1 MDAKDLR
8 NVVLLGHSG
17 AGKTSLAEA
26 ALFTTKA
33 TTRLGIISDG
43 TTVSDYEPEEVKR
56 GGSIQ
61 TTLVSVTDGD
71 AKINFLDTP
80 GYDDFLGEVVS
91 ALRVVEGA
99 VIVVSAP
106 TGVDV
111 GTERSWNMCDSSHI
125 PRMFVVNR
133 MDRENSSF
141 SRNVAD
147 IQASFGRQCI
157 PFQIPLG
164 DAQDFKGVISII
176 DPPADIPAEVADE
189 VAAARERLI
198 EAAAE
203 SDDGL
208 ADRYLSGEELSAEE
222 VIAGVR
228 TAVLSG
234 ELVPILATSSLG
246 SATAPE
252 GIGINEFLGTV
263 RSFLPSPVDGR
274 PADIFKGSDAAEYKA
289 DSGSPLA
296 AFVFKT
302 TADPFV
308 GKLSVFRVYQGTMK
322 SNSEVWNSNR
332 EQSERIGQLYLPKGK
347 SQENVTEV
355 TAGDIGAIG
364 KLNATL
370 TGDTLASRD
379 NALTF
384 PKIQQPV
391 GYFRMAVTPA
401 SKDDLDKMSMA
412 LNRIVEE
419 DPTLQFSRDANTSE
433 SLITGLGDAQIDVAL
448 EKIKRKFGADLRV
461 KMPRVPY
468 RETITKV
475 ANSEYR
481 HKKQSG
487 GHGQF
492 GHVLIRLEP
501 RDRDQG
507 FEFATEISGGRV
519 PKEFIPSV
527 EKGVTKALD
536 EGSLAGFP
544 LVDLKAVLY
553 DGSYH
558 DVDSSGMSF
567 EIASIQALKQGL
579 GDAGPVLLEP
589 VVKLSINVPDAY
601 TGEVISDINVKRG
614 RILGM
619 NPDDGVTL
627 IEAEVP
633 LAEVQRYAQDL
644 RSVSHGRGTYS
655 LEFDHYDQVPAN
667 LEPKVIEEAKRAKQ
681 EESV

>member
-8 NVVLLGHSG
+8 NVALLGHSG
-17 AGKTSLAEA
+17 SGKTSLGEA

-33 TTRLGIISDG
+33 TTRMGTISDG
-43 TTVSDYEPEEVKR
+43 NTVSDFEPEEVKR
-56 GGSIQ
+56 GSSIQ
-61 TTLVSVTDGD
+61 TTLLSIVDAD

-99 VIVVSAP
+99 VLVVAAP
-106 TGVDV
+106 SGVDV
-111 GTERSWNMCDSSHI
+111 GTERSWNMCEAAGI
-125 PRMFVVNR
+125 PRMFVVNK
-133 MDRENSSF
+133 MDRENANF
-141 SRNVAD
+141 ARNVSD

-157 PFQIPLG
+157 PFQVPLG
-164 DAQDFKGVISII
+164 DAQEFKGVVSII
-176 DPPADIPAEVADE
+176 NPPADIPAEIADE
-189 VAAARERLI
+189 VAAARDRLI

-203 SDDGL
+203 SDDEL
-208 ADRYLSGEELSAEE
+208 ADRYLSGEELSVDE
-222 VIAGVR
+222 VISGVR
-228 TAVLSG
+228 TAVLAG
-234 ELVPILATSSLG
+234 ELVPILATSS
-246 SATAPE
+246 APE
-252 GIGINEFLGTV
+252 ARGVEEFLETT
-263 RSFLPSPVDGR
+263 RSFLPSPVDGKK
-274 PADIFKGSDAAEYKA
+274 ASLLKGTEAAEYEVDPA
-289 DSGSPLA
+289 APLA

-308 GKLSVFRVYQGTMK
+308 GKLSVFRVYQGSVK
-322 SNSEVWNSNR
+322 SNSETWNSNK

-347 SQENVTEV
+347 NQENVNEI

-364 KLNATL
+364 KLSSTV
-370 TGDTLASRD
+370 TGDTLCSRE
-379 NALTF
+379 NSVSF
-384 PKIQQPV
+384 PKIKQPV

-461 KMPRVPY
+461 KMPKVAY
-468 RETITKV
+468 RETITKIT
-475 ANSEYR
+475 NSEYR

-501 RDRDQG
+501 QERDQG
-507 FEFATEISGGRV
+507 FEFKTEVTGGRI
-519 PKEFIPSV
+519 PKEYIPSV
-527 EKGVTKALD
+527 EKGVTKGLD

-567 EIASIQALKQGL
+567 EIASVQALKQGV
-579 GDAGPVLLEP
+579 GDANPVLLEP
-589 VVKLSINVPDAY
+589 VVKLSVTVPDAY
-601 TGEVISDINVKRG
+601 TGEVISDLNGKRG

-619 NPDDGVTL
+619 NPDNGVTL

-644 RSVSHGRGTYS
+644 RSVSQGRGSYS

-667 LEPKVIEEAKRAKQ
+667 LEPKVIEDAKRAK
-681 EESV
+681 EAESV

>member
-8 NVVLLGHSG
+8 NVALLGHSG
-17 AGKTSLAEA
+17 SGKTSLGEA

-33 TTRLGIISDG
+33 TTRMGTISDG
-43 TTVSDYEPEEVKR
+43 NTVSDFEPEEVKR
-56 GGSIQ
+56 GSSIQ
-61 TTLVSVTDGD
+61 TTLLSIVDAD

-99 VIVVSAP
+99 VLVVAAP
-106 TGVDV
+106 SGVDV
-111 GTERSWNMCDSSHI
+111 GTERSWNMCEAAGI
-125 PRMFVVNR
+125 PRMFVVNK
-133 MDRENSSF
+133 MDRENANF
-141 SRNVAD
+141 ARNVSD

-157 PFQIPLG
+157 PFQVPLG
-164 DAQDFKGVISII
+164 DAQEFKGVVSII
-176 DPPADIPAEVADE
+176 NPPADIPAEIADE
-189 VAAARERLI
+189 VTAARDRLI

-203 SDDGL
+203 SDDEL
-208 ADRYLSGEELSAEE
+208 ADRYLSGEELSVDE
-222 VIAGVR
+222 VISGVR
-228 TAVLSG
+228 TAVLAG
-234 ELVPILATSSLG
+234 ELVPILATSS
-246 SATAPE
+246 APE
-252 GIGINEFLGTV
+252 AIGVEEFLETT
-263 RSFLPSPVDGR
+263 RSFLPSPVDGKKAR
-274 PADIFKGSDAAEYKA
+274 LLKGTEAAEYEVDPA
-289 DSGSPLA
+289 APLA

-308 GKLSVFRVYQGTMK
+308 GKLSVFRVYQGSVK
-322 SNSEVWNSNR
+322 SNSETWNSTK
-332 EQSERIGQLYLPKGK
+332 EQSERIGQLYLPNGK
-347 SQENVTEV
+347 NQENVNEI

-364 KLNATL
+364 KLSSTV
-370 TGDTLASRD
+370 TGDTLCSRE
-379 NALTF
+379 NPVSF
-384 PKIQQPV
+384 PKIKQPV

-461 KMPRVPY
+461 RMPKVAY
-468 RETITKV
+468 RETITKIT
-475 ANSEYR
+475 NSEYR

-501 RDRDQG
+501 QERDQG
-507 FEFATEISGGRV
+507 FEFKTEVTGGRI
-519 PKEFIPSV
+519 PKEYIPSV
-527 EKGVTKALD
+527 EKGVTKGLD

-567 EIASIQALKQGL
+567 EIASVQALKQGV
-579 GDAGPVLLEP
+579 GDANPVLLEP
-589 VVKLSINVPDAY
+589 VVKLSVTVPDAY
-601 TGEVISDINVKRG
+601 TGEVISDLNGKRG

-619 NPDDGVTL
+619 NPDNGVTL

-644 RSVSHGRGTYS
+644 RSVSQGRGSYS

-667 LEPKVIEEAKRAKQ
+667 LEPKVIEDAKRAKE

>member
-8 NVVLLGHSG
+8 NVAFLGHSG
-17 AGKTSLAEA
+17 SGKTSLGEA

-33 TTRLGIISDG
+33 TTRMGAISDG
-43 TTVSDYEPEEVKR
+43 NTVSDFEPEEVKR

-61 TTLVSVTDGD
+61 TTLLSIIEDGS
-71 AKINFLDTP
+71 KINFMDTP

-99 VIVVSAP
+99 VIVIAAP

-111 GTERSWNMCDSSHI
+111 GTERGWNMCEAAGI
-125 PRMFVVNR
+125 PRIFVINK
-133 MDRENSSF
+133 MDRENANF
-141 SRNVAD
+141 ARNVSD
-147 IQASFGRQCI
+147 IQASFGRKCI
-157 PFQIPLG
+157 PFQVPLG
-164 DAQDFKGVISII
+164 DAQDFKGVISIVN
-176 DPPADIPAEVADE
+176 PPADIPAEFADK

-228 TAVLSG
+228 TAVLAG
-234 ELVPILATSSLG
+234 ELVPILATSS
-246 SATAPE
+246 APE
-252 GIGINEFLGTV
+252 AIGVAEFLETT
-263 RSFLPSPVDGR
+263 RSFLPSPLDGK
-274 PADIFKGSDAAEYKA
+274 PAEIFKGSDATDYKSDPA
-289 DSGSPLA
+289 NSLA

-308 GKLSVFRVYQGTMK
+308 GKLSVFRVYQGTIK

-347 SQENVTEV
+347 NQENVTEI

-364 KLNATL
+364 KLSSTL
-370 TGDTLASRD
+370 TGDTICSRD
-379 NALTF
+379 NAVTF
-384 PKIQQPV
+384 LKIKQPV

-412 LNRIVEE
+412 LSRIVEE
-419 DPTLQFSRDANTSE
+419 DPTLQFSRDAGTSE
-433 SLITGLGDAQIDVAL
+433 SLITGLGDAQIEVAL
-448 EKIKRKFGADLRV
+448 ERIKRKFGADLRV

-468 RETITKV
+468 RETITKT
-475 ANSEYR
+475 ASSEYR

-492 GHVLIRLEP
+492 GHVLLRLEP
-501 RDRDQG
+501 QDRDQG
-507 FEFATEISGGRV
+507 FQFTTEVTGGRV
-519 PKEFIPSV
+519 PKEYIPSV

-567 EIASIQALKQGL
+567 EIASSQALKQGL

-589 VVKLSINVPDAY
+589 VVKLSVTVPDAY
-601 TGEVISDINVKRG
+601 TGEVISDLNVKRG

-619 NPDDGVTL
+619 NPDNGVTL

-644 RSVSHGRGTYS
+644 RSVSQGRGTYS

-667 LEPKVIEEAKRAKQ
+667 LEPKVIEDAKRAK

>member
-8 NVVLLGHSG
+8 NVALLGHSG
-17 AGKTSLAEA
+17 SGKTSLGEA

-33 TTRLGIISDG
+33 TTRMGTISDG
-43 TTVSDYEPEEVKR
+43 NTVSDFEPEEVKR
-56 GGSIQ
+56 GSSIQ
-61 TTLVSVTDGD
+61 TTLLSIVDSD

-99 VIVVSAP
+99 VLVLAAP
-106 TGVDV
+106 SGVDV
-111 GTERSWNMCDSSHI
+111 GTERSWNMCEAAGI
-125 PRMFVVNR
+125 PRMFVVNK
-133 MDRENSSF
+133 MDRENANF
-141 SRNVAD
+141 ARNVSD

-157 PFQIPLG
+157 PFQVPLG
-164 DAQDFKGVISII
+164 DAQEFKGVVSII
-176 DPPADIPAEVADE
+176 NPPADIPAEIADE
-189 VAAARERLI
+189 VAAARDRLI

-203 SDDGL
+203 SDDDL
-208 ADRYLSGEELSAEE
+208 ADRYLSGEQLSVDE
-222 VIAGVR
+222 VISGVR
-228 TAVLSG
+228 TAVLAG
-234 ELVPILATSSLG
+234 ELVPILATSS
-246 SATAPE
+246 APE
-252 GIGINEFLGTV
+252 AIGVEEFLETT
-263 RSFLPSPVDGR
+263 RSFLPSPVDGKKAR
-274 PADIFKGSDAAEYKA
+274 LLKGTEAAEYEVDPA
-289 DSGSPLA
+289 APLA

-308 GKLSVFRVYQGTMK
+308 GKLSVFRVYQGSVK
-322 SNSEVWNSNR
+322 SNSETWNSTK

-347 SQENVTEV
+347 NQENVNEI

-364 KLNATL
+364 KLSSTV
-370 TGDTLASRD
+370 TGDTLCSRE
-379 NALTF
+379 NSVSF
-384 PKIQQPV
+384 PRITQPV

-461 KMPRVPY
+461 KMPKVAY
-468 RETITKV
+468 RETITKIT
-475 ANSEYR
+475 NSEYR

-501 RDRDQG
+501 QERDQG
-507 FEFATEISGGRV
+507 FEFKTEVTGGRI
-519 PKEFIPSV
+519 PKEYIPSV
-527 EKGVTKALD
+527 EKGVTKGLD

-567 EIASIQALKQGL
+567 EIASVQALKQGV
-579 GDAGPVLLEP
+579 GDANPVLLEP
-589 VVKLSINVPDAY
+589 VVKLSITVLDAY
-601 TGEVISDINVKRG
+601 TGEVISDLNGKRG

-619 NPDDGVTL
+619 NPDNGATL

-644 RSVSHGRGTYS
+644 RSVSQGRGSYS
-655 LEFDHYDQVPAN
+655 MEFDHYDQVPAN
-667 LEPKVIEEAKRAKQ
+667 LEPKVIEDVKRAKE

>member
-1 MDAKDLR
+1 MPIMDAKDLR
-8 NVVLLGHSG
+8 NVALLGHSG
-17 AGKTSLAEA
+17 SGKTSLGEA
-26 ALFTTKA
+26 ALFATKA
-33 TTRLGIISDG
+33 ITRLGSITDG
-43 TTVSDYEPEEVKR
+43 NTVSDYEPEEIKR

-61 TTLVSVTDGD
+61 TTLLSIKADD
-71 AKINFLDTP
+71 SKINFLDTP

-111 GTERSWNMCDSSHI
+111 GTERSWKMCESAQI
-125 PRMFVVNR
+125 PRMFVVNK
-133 MDRENSSF
+133 MDRENANF
-141 SRNVAD
+141 SRNVSD
-147 IQASFGRQCI
+147 IQATFGRQCI
-157 PFQIPLG
+157 PFQVPLG
-164 DAQDFKGVISII
+164 DAHDFRGVVSII
-176 DPPADIPAEVADE
+176 DPPTDIPAEIADE
-189 VAAARERLI
+189 VAAARDRLI

-203 SDDGL
+203 SDDDL

-222 VIAGVR
+222 VISGVR
-228 TAVLSG
+228 TAVLAG
-234 ELVPILATSSLG
+234 QLVPILATSS
-246 SATAPE
+246 TPV
-252 GIGINEFLGTV
+252 GIGIDEFLETT
-263 RSFLPSPVDGR
+263 RSFLPSPVDGN
-274 PADIFKGSDAAEYKA
+274 PAVLLKGTERTEYRT
-289 DSGSPLA
+289 DPVGPLA

-308 GKLSVFRVYQGTMK
+308 GKLSVFRVYQGSIK

-347 SQENVTEV
+347 HQENVTEI

-364 KLNATL
+364 KLSSTL
-370 TGDTLASRD
+370 TGDTLCTKD
-379 NALTF
+379 NPVTF
-384 PKIQQPV
+384 PSINQPV

-401 SKDDLDKMSMA
+401 SKEDLDKMSMA
-412 LNRIVEE
+412 LSRIVEE

-433 SLITGLGDAQIDVAL
+433 SLITGLGDAQIEVAL

-461 KMPRVPY
+461 RMPRVPY

-475 ANSEYR
+475 TNSEYR

-501 RDRDQG
+501 QERDRG
-507 FEFATEISGGRV
+507 FEFTTEVTGGRV
-519 PKEFIPSV
+519 PKEYIPSV
-527 EKGVTKALD
+527 EKGVVKGLD
-536 EGSLAGFP
+536 EGALAGFP

-567 EIASIQALKQGL
+567 EIASSQALRQGV
-579 GDAGPVLLEP
+579 GDAAPVLLEP
-589 VVKLSINVPDAY
+589 VVKLSVTVPDAY
-601 TGEVISDINVKRG
+601 TGEVISDLNVKRG

-619 NPDDGVTL
+619 NPGDGVTL

-655 LEFDHYDQVPAN
+655 LVFDHYDQVPPN
-667 LEPKVIEEAKRAKQ
+667 LESKVIEDAKRAREQ
-681 EESV
+681 ELV

>member
-1 MDAKDLR
+1 
-8 NVVLLGHSG
+8 
-17 AGKTSLAEA
+17 
-26 ALFTTKA
+26 
-33 TTRLGIISDG
+33 
-43 TTVSDYEPEEVKR
+43 
-56 GGSIQ
+56 
-61 TTLVSVTDGD
+61 
-71 AKINFLDTP
+71 
-80 GYDDFLGEVVS
+80 
-91 ALRVVEGA
+91 
-99 VIVVSAP
+99 
-106 TGVDV
+106 
-111 GTERSWNMCDSSHI
+111 
-125 PRMFVVNR
+125 
-133 MDRENSSF
+133 
-141 SRNVAD
+141 
-147 IQASFGRQCI
+147 
-157 PFQIPLG
+157 
-164 DAQDFKGVISII
+164 
-176 DPPADIPAEVADE
+176 DE
-189 VAAARERLI
+189 
-198 EAAAE
+198 
-203 SDDGL
+203 L

-222 VIAGVR
+222 VISGVR
-228 TAVLSG
+228 TAVLAG
-234 ELVPILATSSLG
+234 ELVPILATSS
-246 SATAPE
+246 TPE
-252 GIGINEFLGTV
+252 AIGVNEFLETT
-263 RSFLPSPVDGR
+263 RSFLPSPVDGK
-274 PADIFKGSDAAEYKA
+274 PTDVFKGSEAAGYKTEPA
-289 DSGSPLA
+289 SPLA

-308 GKLSVFRVYQGTMK
+308 GKLSVFRVYQGTIK
-322 SNSEVWNSNR
+322 SNSEVWNSNQ

-347 SQENVTEV
+347 NQENVTEI

-364 KLNATL
+364 KLNSTL
-370 TGDTLASRD
+370 TGDTLCVRD
-379 NALTF
+379 KPITF
-384 PKIQQPV
+384 PKIKQPV

-412 LNRIVEE
+412 LSRIVEE
-419 DPTLQFSRDANTSE
+419 DPTLHFSRDANTSE
-433 SLITGLGDAQIDVAL
+433 SLITGLGDAQIEVAL

-468 RETITKV
+468 RETITRT

-492 GHVLIRLEP
+492 GHVLLRLEP
-501 RDRDQG
+501 QERDQG
-507 FEFATEISGGRV
+507 FEFSTEVTGGRV
-519 PKEFIPSV
+519 PKEYIPSV

-589 VVKLSINVPDAY
+589 VVKLSVTVPDAY
-601 TGEVISDINVKRG
+601 TGEVISDLNGKRG

-619 NPDDGVTL
+619 NPDNGTTL

-644 RSVSHGRGTYS
+644 RSVSQGRGTYS

-667 LEPKVIEEAKRAKQ
+667 LEPKVIEDAKRAKG

>member
-8 NVVLLGHSG
+8 NVALLGHSG
-17 AGKTSLAEA
+17 SGKTSLGEA
-26 ALFTTKA
+26 ALFETKA
-33 TTRLGIISDG
+33 TTRLGTISDG
-43 TTVSDYEPEEVKR
+43 NTVSDFEPEEVKR

-61 TTLVSVTDGD
+61 TTLLSITEDGS
-71 AKINFLDTP
+71 KINFLDTP

-99 VIVVSAP
+99 IIVVAAP

-111 GTERSWNMCDSSHI
+111 GTERGWNMCEAAGI
-125 PRMFVVNR
+125 PRMFVINK
-133 MDRENSSF
+133 MDRENASF

-157 PFQIPLG
+157 PFQVPLG
-164 DAQDFKGVISII
+164 DAQDFKGVVSIVN
-176 DPPADIPAEVADE
+176 PPADIPAEVADE

-203 SDDGL
+203 SDDKL

-222 VIAGVR
+222 VISGVR
-228 TAVLSG
+228 TAVLAG
-234 ELVPILATSSLG
+234 QLVPILATSS
-246 SATAPE
+246 TPE
-252 GIGINEFLGTV
+252 AVGVAELLETT
-263 RSFLPSPVDGR
+263 RSFLPSPVDGK
-274 PADIFKGSDAAEYKA
+274 PADVFKGSDAAEYQTDPA
-289 DSGSPLA
+289 SPLA

-308 GKLSVFRVYQGTMK
+308 GKLSVFRVYQGTFK
-322 SNSEVWNSNR
+322 SNSEVWNSNQ

-347 SQENVTEV
+347 NQENVTEI

-364 KLNATL
+364 KLSSTL
-370 TGDTLASRD
+370 TGDTLCARD
-379 NALTF
+379 NSVTF
-384 PKIQQPV
+384 PKIKQPV

-412 LNRIVEE
+412 LSRIVEE
-419 DPTLQFSRDANTSE
+419 DPTLRFSRDAGTSE
-433 SLITGLGDAQIDVAL
+433 SLITGLGDAQIEVAL

-468 RETITKV
+468 RETITRTSK
-475 ANSEYR
+475 SEYR

-492 GHVLIRLEP
+492 GHVLLRLEP
-501 RDRDQG
+501 QDRDQG
-507 FEFATEISGGRV
+507 FEFTTEVTGGRI
-519 PKEFIPSV
+519 PKEYIPSV

-579 GDAGPVLLEP
+579 ADAGPVLLEP
-589 VVKLSINVPDAY
+589 VVKLSVTVPDAY
-601 TGEVISDINVKRG
+601 TGEVISDLNVKRG

-619 NPDDGVTL
+619 NPDNGVTL

-644 RSVSHGRGTYS
+644 RSVSQGRGTYS

-667 LEPKVIEEAKRAKQ
+667 LEPKVIEDAKRAKE

>member
-8 NVVLLGHSG
+8 NVALLGHSG
-17 AGKTSLAEA
+17 SGKTSLGEA

-33 TTRLGIISDG
+33 TTRMGTISDG
-43 TTVSDYEPEEVKR
+43 NTVSDFEPEEVKR
-56 GGSIQ
+56 GSSIQ
-61 TTLVSVTDGD
+61 TTLLSIVDSD

-99 VIVVSAP
+99 VLVLAAP
-106 TGVDV
+106 SGVDV
-111 GTERSWNMCDSSHI
+111 GTERSWNMCEAAGI
-125 PRMFVVNR
+125 PRMFVVNK
-133 MDRENSSF
+133 MDRENANF
-141 SRNVAD
+141 ARNVSD

-157 PFQIPLG
+157 PFQVPLG
-164 DAQDFKGVISII
+164 DAQEFKGVVSII
-176 DPPADIPAEVADE
+176 NPPADIPAEIADE
-189 VAAARERLI
+189 VAAARDRLI

-203 SDDGL
+203 SDDDL
-208 ADRYLSGEELSAEE
+208 ADRYLSGEQLSVDE
-222 VIAGVR
+222 VISGVR
-228 TAVLSG
+228 TAVLAG
-234 ELVPILATSSLG
+234 ELVPILAASS
-246 SATAPE
+246 APE
-252 GIGINEFLGTV
+252 AIGVEEFLETT
-263 RSFLPSPVDGR
+263 RSFLPSPVDGKKAR
-274 PADIFKGSDAAEYKA
+274 LLKGTEAAEYVVDPA
-289 DSGSPLA
+289 APLA

-308 GKLSVFRVYQGTMK
+308 GKLSVFRVYQGSVK
-322 SNSEVWNSNR
+322 SNSETWNSNK

-347 SQENVTEV
+347 NQENVNEI

-364 KLNATL
+364 KLSSTV
-370 TGDTLASRD
+370 TGDTLCSRE
-379 NALTF
+379 NSVSF
-384 PKIQQPV
+384 PGITQPV

-461 KMPRVPY
+461 KMPKVAY
-468 RETITKV
+468 RETITKIT
-475 ANSEYR
+475 NSEYR

-501 RDRDQG
+501 QERDQG
-507 FEFATEISGGRV
+507 FEFKTEVTGGRI
-519 PKEFIPSV
+519 PKEYIPSV
-527 EKGVTKALD
+527 EKGVTKGLD

-567 EIASIQALKQGL
+567 EIASVQALKQGV
-579 GDAGPVLLEP
+579 GDANPVLLEP
-589 VVKLSINVPDAY
+589 VVKLSITVPDAY
-601 TGEVISDINVKRG
+601 TGEVISDLNGKRG

-619 NPDDGVTL
+619 NPDNGATL

-644 RSVSHGRGTYS
+644 RSVSQGRGSYS
-655 LEFDHYDQVPAN
+655 MEFDHYDQVPAN
-667 LEPKVIEEAKRAKQ
+667 LEPKVIEDTKRAKE

>member
-8 NVVLLGHSG
+8 NVALLGHSG
-17 AGKTSLAEA
+17 SGKTSLGEA

-33 TTRLGIISDG
+33 TTRMGTISDG
-43 TTVSDYEPEEVKR
+43 NTVSDFEPEEVKR
-56 GGSIQ
+56 GSSIQ
-61 TTLVSVTDGD
+61 TTLLSIVDAD

-99 VIVVSAP
+99 VLVLAAP
-106 TGVDV
+106 SGVDV
-111 GTERSWNMCDSSHI
+111 GTERSWNMCEAAGI
-125 PRMFVVNR
+125 PRMFVVNK
-133 MDRENSSF
+133 MDRENANF
-141 SRNVAD
+141 ARNVSD

-157 PFQIPLG
+157 PFQVPLG
-164 DAQDFKGVISII
+164 DAQEFKGVVSII
-176 DPPADIPAEVADE
+176 NPPADIPAEIADE
-189 VAAARERLI
+189 VSAARDRLI

-203 SDDGL
+203 SDDDL
-208 ADRYLSGEELSAEE
+208 ADRYLSGEQLSVDE
-222 VIAGVR
+222 VISGVR
-228 TAVLSG
+228 TAVLAG
-234 ELVPILATSSLG
+234 ELVPILAASS
-246 SATAPE
+246 APE
-252 GIGINEFLGTV
+252 AIGVEEFLETT
-263 RSFLPSPVDGR
+263 RSFLPSPVDGKKAR
-274 PADIFKGSDAAEYKA
+274 LLKGTEAAEYEVDPTA
-289 DSGSPLA
+289 PLA

-308 GKLSVFRVYQGTMK
+308 GKLSVFRVYQGSVK
-322 SNSEVWNSNR
+322 SNSETWNSTK

-347 SQENVTEV
+347 NQENVNEI

-364 KLNATL
+364 KLSSTV
-370 TGDTLASRD
+370 TGDTLCSRE
-379 NALTF
+379 NSVSF
-384 PKIQQPV
+384 PRITQPV

-461 KMPRVPY
+461 KMPKVAY
-468 RETITKV
+468 RETITKIT
-475 ANSEYR
+475 NSEYR

-501 RDRDQG
+501 QERDQG
-507 FEFATEISGGRV
+507 FEFKTEVTGGRI
-519 PKEFIPSV
+519 PKEYIPSV
-527 EKGVTKALD
+527 EKGVTKGLD

-567 EIASIQALKQGL
+567 EIASVQALKQGV
-579 GDAGPVLLEP
+579 GDANPVLLEP
-589 VVKLSINVPDAY
+589 VVKLSITVPDAY
-601 TGEVISDINVKRG
+601 TGEVISDLNGKRG

-619 NPDDGVTL
+619 NPDNGVTL

-644 RSVSHGRGTYS
+644 RSVSQGRGSYS
-655 LEFDHYDQVPAN
+655 MEFDHYDQVPTN
-667 LEPKVIEEAKRAKQ
+667 LEPKVIEDAKRAKE
-681 EESV
+681 EESF

>member
-8 NVVLLGHSG
+8 NVALLGHSG
-17 AGKTSLAEA
+17 SGKTSLGEA

-33 TTRLGIISDG
+33 TTRMGTISDG
-43 TTVSDYEPEEVKR
+43 NTVSDFEPEEVKR
-56 GGSIQ
+56 GSSIQ
-61 TTLVSVTDGD
+61 TTLLSIVDAD

-99 VIVVSAP
+99 VLVLAAP
-106 TGVDV
+106 SGVDV
-111 GTERSWNMCDSSHI
+111 GTERSWNMCEAAGI
-125 PRMFVVNR
+125 PRMFVVNK
-133 MDRENSSF
+133 MDRENANF
-141 SRNVAD
+141 ARNVSD

-157 PFQIPLG
+157 PFQVPLG
-164 DAQDFKGVISII
+164 DAQEFKGVVSII
-176 DPPADIPAEVADE
+176 NPPADIPAEIADE
-189 VAAARERLI
+189 VAAARDRLI

-203 SDDGL
+203 SDDDL
-208 ADRYLSGEELSAEE
+208 ADRYLSGEQLSVDE
-222 VIAGVR
+222 VISGVR
-228 TAVLSG
+228 TAVLAG
-234 ELVPILATSSLG
+234 ELVPILATSS
-246 SATAPE
+246 APE
-252 GIGINEFLGTV
+252 AIGVEEFLETT
-263 RSFLPSPVDGR
+263 RSFLPSPVDGKKAR
-274 PADIFKGSDAAEYKA
+274 LLKGTEAAEYEVDPA
-289 DSGSPLA
+289 APLA

-308 GKLSVFRVYQGTMK
+308 GKLSVFRVYQGSVK
-322 SNSEVWNSNR
+322 SNSETWNSTK

-347 SQENVTEV
+347 NQENVNEI

-364 KLNATL
+364 KLSSTV
-370 TGDTLASRD
+370 TGDTLCSRE
-379 NALTF
+379 NSVSF
-384 PKIQQPV
+384 PRITQPV

-461 KMPRVPY
+461 KMPKVAY
-468 RETITKV
+468 RETITKIT
-475 ANSEYR
+475 NSEYR

-501 RDRDQG
+501 QERDQG
-507 FEFATEISGGRV
+507 FEFKTEVTGGRI
-519 PKEFIPSV
+519 PKEYIPSV
-527 EKGVTKALD
+527 EKGVTKGLD

-567 EIASIQALKQGL
+567 EIASVQALKQGV
-579 GDAGPVLLEP
+579 GDANPVLLEP
-589 VVKLSINVPDAY
+589 VVKLSITVPDAY
-601 TGEVISDINVKRG
+601 TGEVISDLNGKRG

-619 NPDDGVTL
+619 NPDNGVTL

-644 RSVSHGRGTYS
+644 RSVSQGRGSYS
-655 LEFDHYDQVPAN
+655 MEFDHYDQVPAN
-667 LEPKVIEEAKRAKQ
+667 LEPKVIEDAKRAKE
-681 EESV
+681 EESF

>member
-8 NVVLLGHSG
+8 NVALLGHSG
-17 AGKTSLAEA
+17 SGKTSLGEA

-33 TTRLGIISDG
+33 TTRMGTISDG
-43 TTVSDYEPEEVKR
+43 NTVSDFEPEEVKR
-56 GGSIQ
+56 GSSIQ
-61 TTLVSVTDGD
+61 TTLLSIVDAD

-99 VIVVSAP
+99 VLVVAAP
-106 TGVDV
+106 SGVDV
-111 GTERSWNMCDSSHI
+111 GTERSWNMCEAAGI
-125 PRMFVVNR
+125 PRMFVVNK
-133 MDRENSSF
+133 MDRENANF
-141 SRNVAD
+141 ARNVSD

-157 PFQIPLG
+157 PFQVPLG
-164 DAQDFKGVISII
+164 DAQEFKGVVSII
-176 DPPADIPAEVADE
+176 NPPADIPAEIADE
-189 VAAARERLI
+189 VAAARDRLI

-203 SDDGL
+203 SDDDL
-208 ADRYLSGEELSAEE
+208 ADRYLSGEQLSVDE
-222 VIAGVR
+222 VISGVR
-228 TAVLSG
+228 TAVLAG
-234 ELVPILATSSLG
+234 ELVPILATSS
-246 SATAPE
+246 APE
-252 GIGINEFLGTV
+252 AIGVEEFLETT
-263 RSFLPSPVDGR
+263 RSFLPSPVDGKKAR
-274 PADIFKGSDAAEYKA
+274 LLKGTEAAEYEVDPA
-289 DSGSPLA
+289 APLA

-308 GKLSVFRVYQGTMK
+308 GKLSVFRVYQGSVK
-322 SNSEVWNSNR
+322 SNSETWNSTK

-347 SQENVTEV
+347 NQENVNEI

-364 KLNATL
+364 KLSSTV
-370 TGDTLASRD
+370 TGDTLCSRE
-379 NALTF
+379 NSVSF
-384 PKIQQPV
+384 PRITQPV

-461 KMPRVPY
+461 KMPKVAY
-468 RETITKV
+468 RETITKIT
-475 ANSEYR
+475 NSEYR

-501 RDRDQG
+501 QERDQG
-507 FEFATEISGGRV
+507 FEFKTEVTGGRI
-519 PKEFIPSV
+519 PKEYIPSV
-527 EKGVTKALD
+527 EKGVTKGLD

-567 EIASIQALKQGL
+567 EIASVQALKQGV
-579 GDAGPVLLEP
+579 GDANPVLLEP
-589 VVKLSINVPDAY
+589 VVKLSITVPDAY
-601 TGEVISDINVKRG
+601 TGEVISDLNGKRG

-619 NPDDGVTL
+619 NPDNGATL

-644 RSVSHGRGTYS
+644 RSVSQGRGSYS
-655 LEFDHYDQVPAN
+655 MEFDHYDQVPTN
-667 LEPKVIEEAKRAKQ
+667 LEPKVIEDAKRAK
-681 EESV
+681 EEDSF

>member
-1 MDAKDLR
+1 
-8 NVVLLGHSG
+8 
-17 AGKTSLAEA
+17 
-26 ALFTTKA
+26 
-33 TTRLGIISDG
+33 
-43 TTVSDYEPEEVKR
+43 
-56 GGSIQ
+56 
-61 TTLVSVTDGD
+61 
-71 AKINFLDTP
+71 
-80 GYDDFLGEVVS
+80 
-91 ALRVVEGA
+91 
-99 VIVVSAP
+99 
-106 TGVDV
+106 
-111 GTERSWNMCDSSHI
+111 
-125 PRMFVVNR
+125 
-133 MDRENSSF
+133 
-141 SRNVAD
+141 
-147 IQASFGRQCI
+147 
-157 PFQIPLG
+157 
-164 DAQDFKGVISII
+164 VISII
-176 DPPADIPAEVADE
+176 DPPADIPAEFADE

-198 EAAAE
+198 EATAE

-208 ADRYLSGEELSAEE
+208 AYRYLSGEELSADE

-228 TAVLSG
+228 TAVLAG
-234 ELVPILATSSLG
+234 EWVPILATSSLG
-246 SATAPE
+246 NATAPE

-263 RSFLPSPVDGR
+263 RSFLPSPVDGK
-274 PADIFKGSDAAEYKA
+274 PTEIFNGSDAAEYKT
-289 DSGSPLA
+289 DSASPLA

-308 GKLSVFRVYQGTMK
+308 GKLSVFRVYQGTIK

-332 EQSERIGQLYLPKGK
+332 EQSESIGQLCLPKGK
-347 SQENVTEV
+347 SQENVIEI

-364 KLNATL
+364 KLSSTL

-379 NALTF
+379 NAVTF
-384 PKIQQPV
+384 RNIKQPV

-401 SKDDLDKMSMA
+401 SKYDLDKMSMA
-412 LNRIVEE
+412 LSRIVEE
-419 DPTLQFSRDANTSE
+419 DPTLQFSRDSNTSE

-461 KMPRVPY
+461 NMPRVPY
-468 RETITKV
+468 RETIIKV

-487 GHGQF
+487 DHGQF

-501 RDRDQG
+501 RDRDEG

-519 PKEFIPSV
+519 PKEYIPSV

-601 TGEVISDINVKRG
+601 TGEVFNDINVKRG

-619 NPDDGVTL
+619 NPDNGSTL

-667 LEPKVIEEAKRAKQ
+667 LEPKVIEEAKRAK
-681 EESV
+681 EEETV

>member
-8 NVVLLGHSG
+8 NVALLGHSG
-17 AGKTSLAEA
+17 SGKTSLGEA

-33 TTRLGIISDG
+33 TTRMGTISDG
-43 TTVSDYEPEEVKR
+43 NTVSDFEPEEVKR
-56 GGSIQ
+56 GSSIQ
-61 TTLVSVTDGD
+61 TTLLSIVDAD

-99 VIVVSAP
+99 VLVVAAP
-106 TGVDV
+106 SGVDV
-111 GTERSWNMCDSSHI
+111 GTERSWNMCEAAGI
-125 PRMFVVNR
+125 PRMFVVNK
-133 MDRENSSF
+133 MDRENANF
-141 SRNVAD
+141 ARNVSD

-157 PFQIPLG
+157 PFQVPLG
-164 DAQDFKGVISII
+164 EAQEFKGVVSII
-176 DPPADIPAEVADE
+176 NPPADIPAEIADE
-189 VAAARERLI
+189 VAAARDRLI

-203 SDDGL
+203 SDDEL
-208 ADRYLSGEELSAEE
+208 ADRYLSGEELSVDE
-222 VIAGVR
+222 VISGVR
-228 TAVLSG
+228 TAVLAG
-234 ELVPILATSSLG
+234 KLVPILATSS
-246 SATAPE
+246 APE
-252 GIGINEFLGTV
+252 AIGIEEFLETT
-263 RSFLPSPVDGR
+263 RSFLPSPVDGKK
-274 PADIFKGSDAAEYKA
+274 ASLLKGTEAAEYEVDPA
-289 DSGSPLA
+289 APLA

-308 GKLSVFRVYQGTMK
+308 GKLSVFRVYQGSVK
-322 SNSEVWNSNR
+322 SNSETWNSNK

-347 SQENVTEV
+347 NQENVNEI

-364 KLNATL
+364 KLSSTV
-370 TGDTLASRD
+370 TGDTLCSRE
-379 NALTF
+379 NSVSF
-384 PKIQQPV
+384 PKIKQPV

-461 KMPRVPY
+461 KMPKVAY
-468 RETITKV
+468 RETITKIT
-475 ANSEYR
+475 NSEYR

-501 RDRDQG
+501 QERDQG
-507 FEFATEISGGRV
+507 FEFKTEVTGGRI
-519 PKEFIPSV
+519 PKEYIPSV
-527 EKGVTKALD
+527 EKGVTKGLD

-567 EIASIQALKQGL
+567 EIASVQALKQGV
-579 GDAGPVLLEP
+579 GDANPVLLEP
-589 VVKLSINVPDAY
+589 VVKLSVTVPDAY
-601 TGEVISDINVKRG
+601 TGEVISDLNGKRG

-619 NPDDGVTL
+619 SPDNGVTL

-644 RSVSHGRGTYS
+644 RSVSQGRGSYS
-655 LEFDHYDQVPAN
+655 MEFDHYDQVPAN
-667 LEPKVIEEAKRAKQ
+667 LEPKVIEDVKRAK
-681 EESV
+681 EAESV

>member
-8 NVVLLGHSG
+8 NVALLGHSG
-17 AGKTSLAEA
+17 SGKTSLGEA

-33 TTRLGIISDG
+33 TTRMGTISDG
-43 TTVSDYEPEEVKR
+43 NTVSDFEPEEVKR
-56 GGSIQ
+56 GSSIQ
-61 TTLVSVTDGD
+61 TTLLSIVDAD

-99 VIVVSAP
+99 VLVVAAP
-106 TGVDV
+106 SGVDV
-111 GTERSWNMCDSSHI
+111 GTERSWNMCEAAGI
-125 PRMFVVNR
+125 PRMFVVNK
-133 MDRENSSF
+133 MDRENANF
-141 SRNVAD
+141 ARNVSD

-157 PFQIPLG
+157 PFQVPLG
-164 DAQDFKGVISII
+164 DAQEFKGVVSII
-176 DPPADIPAEVADE
+176 NPPADIPAEIADE
-189 VAAARERLI
+189 VAAARDRMI

-203 SDDGL
+203 SDDEL
-208 ADRYLSGEELSAEE
+208 ADRYLSGEELSVDE
-222 VIAGVR
+222 VISGVR
-228 TAVLSG
+228 TAVLAG
-234 ELVPILATSSLG
+234 ELVPILATSS
-246 SATAPE
+246 APE
-252 GIGINEFLGTV
+252 AIGVEEFLETT
-263 RSFLPSPVDGR
+263 RSFLPSPVDGKK
-274 PADIFKGSDAAEYKA
+274 ASLLKGTEAAEYEVDPA
-289 DSGSPLA
+289 APLA

-308 GKLSVFRVYQGTMK
+308 GKLSVFRVYQGSVK
-322 SNSEVWNSNR
+322 SNSETWNSNK

-347 SQENVTEV
+347 NQENVNEI

-364 KLNATL
+364 KLSSTV
-370 TGDTLASRD
+370 TGDTLCSRE
-379 NALTF
+379 NSVSF
-384 PKIQQPV
+384 PKIKQPV

-461 KMPRVPY
+461 KMPKVAY
-468 RETITKV
+468 RETITKIT
-475 ANSEYR
+475 NSEYR

-501 RDRDQG
+501 QERDQG
-507 FEFATEISGGRV
+507 FEFKTEVTGGRI
-519 PKEFIPSV
+519 PKEYIPSV
-527 EKGVTKALD
+527 EKGVTKGLD

-567 EIASIQALKQGL
+567 EIASVQALKQGV
-579 GDAGPVLLEP
+579 GDANPVLLEP
-589 VVKLSINVPDAY
+589 VVKLSVTVPDAY
-601 TGEVISDINVKRG
+601 TGEVISDLNGKRG

-619 NPDDGVTL
+619 NPDNGVTL

-644 RSVSHGRGTYS
+644 RSVSQGRGSYS

-667 LEPKVIEEAKRAKQ
+667 LEPKVIEDAKRAK
-681 EESV
+681 EAESV

>member
-8 NVVLLGHSG
+8 NVALLGHSG
-17 AGKTSLAEA
+17 SGKTSLGEA

-33 TTRLGIISDG
+33 TTRMGTISDG
-43 TTVSDYEPEEVKR
+43 NTVSDFEPEEVKR
-56 GGSIQ
+56 GSSIQ
-61 TTLVSVTDGD
+61 TTLLSIVDAD

-99 VIVVSAP
+99 VLVVAAP
-106 TGVDV
+106 SGVDV
-111 GTERSWNMCDSSHI
+111 GTERSWNMCEAAGI
-125 PRMFVVNR
+125 PRMFVVNK
-133 MDRENSSF
+133 MDRENANF
-141 SRNVAD
+141 ARNVSD

-157 PFQIPLG
+157 PFQVPLG
-164 DAQDFKGVISII
+164 DAQEFKGVVSII
-176 DPPADIPAEVADE
+176 NPPADIPAEIADE
-189 VAAARERLI
+189 VAAARDRLI

-203 SDDGL
+203 SDDDL
-208 ADRYLSGEELSAEE
+208 ADRYLSGEQLSVDE
-222 VIAGVR
+222 VISGVR
-228 TAVLSG
+228 TAVLAG
-234 ELVPILATSSLG
+234 ELVPILATSS
-246 SATAPE
+246 APE
-252 GIGINEFLGTV
+252 AIGVEEFLETT
-263 RSFLPSPVDGR
+263 RSFLPSPVDGKKAR
-274 PADIFKGSDAAEYKA
+274 LLKGTEAAEYEVDPA
-289 DSGSPLA
+289 APLA

-308 GKLSVFRVYQGTMK
+308 GKLSVFRVYQGSVK
-322 SNSEVWNSNR
+322 SNSETWNSTK

-347 SQENVTEV
+347 NQENVNEI

-364 KLNATL
+364 KLSSTV
-370 TGDTLASRD
+370 TGDTLCSRE
-379 NALTF
+379 NSVSF
-384 PKIQQPV
+384 PRITQPV

-461 KMPRVPY
+461 KMPKVAY
-468 RETITKV
+468 RETITKIT
-475 ANSEYR
+475 NSEYR

-501 RDRDQG
+501 QERDQG
-507 FEFATEISGGRV
+507 FEFKTEVTGGRI
-519 PKEFIPSV
+519 PKEYIPSV
-527 EKGVTKALD
+527 EKGVTKGLD

-567 EIASIQALKQGL
+567 EIASVQALKQGV
-579 GDAGPVLLEP
+579 GDANPVLLEP
-589 VVKLSINVPDAY
+589 VVKLSITVPDAY
-601 TGEVISDINVKRG
+601 TGEVISDLNGKRG

-619 NPDDGVTL
+619 NPDNGVTL

-644 RSVSHGRGTYS
+644 RSVSQGRGSYS
-655 LEFDHYDQVPAN
+655 MEFDHYDQVPAN
-667 LEPKVIEEAKRAKQ
+667 LEPKVIEDVKRAKE

>member
-8 NVVLLGHSG
+8 NVALLGHSG
-17 AGKTSLAEA
+17 SGKTSLAEA
-26 ALFTTKA
+26 ALFATKA
-33 TTRLGIISDG
+33 TTRLGNVADG
-43 TTVSDYEPEEVKR
+43 NTFSDYEPEEVKR

-61 TTLVSVTDGD
+61 TTLVSINGGD
-71 AKINFLDTP
+71 SKINYLDTP

-99 VIVVSAP
+99 VIVVAAP

-111 GTERSWNMCDSSHI
+111 GTERSWNMCESAQI
-125 PRMFVVNR
+125 PRMFVVNK
-133 MDRENSSF
+133 MDRENANF
-141 SRNVAD
+141 SRNVSD
-147 IQASFGRQCI
+147 IQASFGRKCI
-157 PFQIPLG
+157 PFQVPLG
-164 DAQDFKGVISII
+164 DAQEFKGVISIVN
-176 DPPADIPAEVADE
+176 PPADIPAEVADE

-203 SDDGL
+203 SDDEL

-234 ELVPILATSSLG
+234 ELVPILATSS
-246 SATAPE
+246 TAEPV
-252 GIGINEFLGTV
+252 GIDEFLETT

-274 PADIFKGSDAAEYKA
+274 RSELFKGSDAVEYHT
-289 DSGSPLA
+289 DSAGPLA

-308 GKLSVFRVYQGTMK
+308 GKLSVFRVYQGTIK

-332 EQSERIGQLYLPKGK
+332 GQAERIGQLYLPKGK
-347 SQENVTEV
+347 TQENVAAI

-364 KLNATL
+364 KLSATL
-370 TGDTLASRD
+370 TGDTLCARD
-379 NALTF
+379 NSVTF
-384 PKIQQPV
+384 PKIKQPV

-412 LNRIVEE
+412 LSRIVEE
-419 DPTLQFSRDANTSE
+419 DPTLQFSRDPGTSE
-433 SLITGLGDAQIDVAL
+433 SLITGLGDAQIEVAL
-448 EKIKRKFGADLRV
+448 ERIKRKFGADLRV
-461 KMPRVPY
+461 KMPKVPY
-468 RETITKV
+468 RETITKITR
-475 ANSEYR
+475 SEYR

-501 RDRDQG
+501 QDRDQG
-507 FEFATEISGGRV
+507 FVFSTEVTGGRV
-519 PKEFIPSV
+519 PKEYIPSV

-536 EGSLAGFP
+536 EGALAGFP
-544 LVDLKAVLY
+544 LVDLKAILY

-567 EIASIQALKQGL
+567 EIASVQALKQGV
-579 GDAGPVLLEP
+579 GDAAPVLLEP
-589 VVKLSINVPDAY
+589 VVKLAVTVPDAY
-601 TGEVISDINVKRG
+601 TGEVISDLNGKRG

-619 NPDDGVTL
+619 NPDNGLTL

-644 RSVSHGRGTYS
+644 RSVSQGRGTYTM
-655 LEFDHYDQVPAN
+655 EFDHYDQVPAN
-667 LEPKVIEEAKRAKQ
+667 LEPKVIEEAKRAKA
-681 EESV
+681 EEAV